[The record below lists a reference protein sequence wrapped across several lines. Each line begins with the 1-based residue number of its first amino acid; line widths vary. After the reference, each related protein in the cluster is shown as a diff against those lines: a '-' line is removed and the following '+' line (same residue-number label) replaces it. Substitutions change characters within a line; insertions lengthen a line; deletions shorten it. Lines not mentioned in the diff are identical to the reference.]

1 MKNFMYILIILLMIL
16 SACSTQTAKAQT
28 SNKQNLINNSFN
40 GEKLLSNKEF
50 VLSVN
55 RTCDNTESK
64 LCTVGKIKKDYFSKF
79 SNLNND
85 EIIISKLKDNI
96 VLKLKKEKRK
106 KNQNE
111 FSMVIKLISYKN
123 NKKVDSII
131 CYESKNDPNYSTA
144 SEKLYYLKDY
154 YLWTLIF
161 IYDLESTTAFD
172 WNKYKINL
180 RTGKF
185 ELIDNLKLE

>member
-64 LCTVGKIKKDYFSKF
+64 LCTVGKIKKNYFSKF

-85 EIIISKLKDNI
+85 EIIISKL
-96 VLKLKKEKRK
+96 KEKRK

-172 WNKYKINL
+172 WNKYKINP